1 MKQYVIGDLGV
12 CIYEGPI
19 TIEDD
24 LLTRDFVSRGEPTHS
39 VYRIRCR
46 EADLSFLKDWEIE
59 LYTGAYEIRRAQ
71 GRRFL
76 LNHWMTYRYAFGLYL
91 DELFGTE
98 ELCLYCN
105 SEIQEPVCLSAAHFM
120 GMAGVHH
127 RLLQAG
133 GAVLHSSYI
142 THNGK
147 GILFAAP
154 SQTGKSTQAELWR
167 KYAGAEILNG
177 DRALLFQRDGIW
189 HTGGYIACGSSGIC
203 RNESY
208 PLQAIVFL
216 KQGPENVIRPATGK
230 EGIHGLITG
239 MEFFHWCIED
249 MDVAISL
256 ATRIGS
262 EVPILHFSCR
272 PDEDAVDTLKHYLEA
287 MSPC

>member
-24 LLTRDFVSRGEPTHS
+24 LLTRDFVSREEPTHS

-59 LYTGAYEIRRAQ
+59 LYTGAYEIRRSQ
-71 GRRFL
+71 GKRFL

-91 DELFGTE
+91 DELFGTGD
-98 ELCLYCN
+98 LCVYCN
-105 SEIQEPVCLSAAHFM
+105 SEIQEPVSLSAAHFM
-120 GMAGVHH
+120 GLAGLHH

-133 GAVLHSSYI
+133 GAVLHASYI
-142 THNGK
+142 TYEGK

-167 KYAGAEILNG
+167 TYMGAEILNG
-177 DRALLFQRDGIW
+177 DRALLFRRAGVW
-189 HTGGYIACGSSGIC
+189 HTGGYIACGSSGVC

-208 PLQAIVFL
+208 PVEAIVFL
-216 KQGPENVIRPATGK
+216 QQGKENVIRPATVK
-230 EGIHGLITG
+230 ERIHGLITG
-239 MEFFHWCIED
+239 MEIFHWSMED

-256 ATRIGS
+256 ATRIGA

-272 PDEDAVDTLKHYLEA
+272 PDEDAVHTLKHYLEA